1 MEKNRYKTYKVLK
14 IYDGDTTLVKNDRGE
29 EASVRFSYI
38 DCFETKKN
46 SSIHTYLPESNI
58 LDSQYKWGEL
68 SKDDLFK
75 MVMLNNYYIKL
86 NIIDYDDFYKRYIAE
101 VYDDF
106 DNLYQIFSIKKGTS
120 FILKGDLYKFNH
132 DLLVDLI
139 KNTEIARHNLL
150 HAWGDYYAI
159 SPYLFRKFKKGI
171 EDYIKQK
178 KYLTPIEEL
187 KYDLYRKNKQVED
200 YLLSTELSTKLDYN
214 FQLSTVSLIEDLFES
229 N

>member
-1 MEKNRYKTYKVLK
+1 MENKRYKTYKVLK
-14 IYDGDTTLVKNDRGE
+14 IYDGDTALVKNERGE

-46 SSIHTYLPESNI
+46 SLIHTYLPESNI

-75 MVMLNNYYIKL
+75 MVMLNNYDIKL
-86 NIIDYDDFYKRYIAE
+86 NIIDYDDFYNRYIAE

-106 DNLYQIFSIKKGTS
+106 DNLYQYFSIKKGTS
-120 FILKGDLYKFNH
+120 FILKGDLYKFDH
-132 DLLVDLI
+132 DLLENLI
-139 KNTEIARHNLL
+139 RNTEIARYNLL

-159 SPYLFRKFKKGI
+159 SPYLFRKFKKSV
-171 EDYIKQK
+171 EDYIKK
-178 KYLTPIEEL
+178 EKDLTIAEEL
-187 KYDLYRKNKQVED
+187 KYDLYRKNKQVEE
-200 YLLSTELSTKLDYN
+200 YLVSTELSTKLDYN
-214 FQLSTVSLIEDLFES
+214 FQLNTVSLIEELFKS